1 MFPYFFEYLFSEHL
15 IFITG
20 ATIGYFPVDQKSLEY
35 LRQTNRDEDK
45 IQLIQAYLTAVGMLR
60 WIWAILLAE
69 HVLFYT
75 FLYNFCLIVLIPKF

>member
-1 MFPYFFEYLFSEHL
+1 VILTVPAPKVIRGRSWLFLYFFENLFSKYL
-15 IFITG
+15 IFLTG

-60 WIWAILLAE
+60 
-69 HVLFYT
+69 
-75 FLYNFCLIVLIPKF
+75 